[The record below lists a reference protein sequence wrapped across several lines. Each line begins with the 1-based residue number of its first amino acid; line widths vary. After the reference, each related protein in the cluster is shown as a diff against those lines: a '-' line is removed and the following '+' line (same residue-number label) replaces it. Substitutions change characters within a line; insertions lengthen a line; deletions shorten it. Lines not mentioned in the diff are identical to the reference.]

1 MNVLETALPPGGID
15 ALRRQEL
22 ALRHEISVA
31 KQKMVGLQTAIN
43 TREQSLARL
52 QARIAM
58 AIPARQAA
66 PAFAG

>member
-1 MNVLETALPPGGID
+1 MNVLETALPPGGIG
-15 ALRRQEL
+15 ALRAQES
-22 ALRHEISVA
+22 ALRKEISLA
-31 KQKMVGLQTAIN
+31 KQKMAGLQTAIN

-58 AIPARQAA
+58 AMPERQAT